1 MDPRRKFIWEEMY
14 YLERWWKDAAE
25 TKKES
30 FINLVK
36 NAQLEIVGGGWVM
49 NDENLNFPFGYSST
63 MAYLLRRMG
72 FENMLIQRTHYEL
85 KKELAFSKNLE
96 YIWRQSWDS
105 EGGIQ
110 EINLSGGGDT
120 GKTNKCILSDVL
132 KCLGDNKKRMREST
146 LTTLDAWLATV
157 HLDKMVGCL
166 TSLLL

>member
-1 MDPRRKFIWEEMY
+1 
-14 YLERWWKDAAE
+14 
-25 TKKES
+25 
-30 FINLVK
+30 
-36 NAQLEIVGGGWVM
+36 
-49 NDENLNFPFGYSST
+49 

-105 EGGIQ
+105 EEGIQ

-132 KCLGDNKKRMREST
+132 KCLADNKKRMREST

-157 HLDKMVGCL
+157 HLDKMVPYITTALMDAKLGTEGRKDLFDWLSRQLSGLSNFLDAVNLNYVLFQIVMLDGCDL
-166 TSLLL
+166 